1 MATSKVFKK
10 LIYVINTHHDIAF
23 SFGEDVFPNET
34 PITVQYTTT
43 GGDAEHYESVVAK
56 SFSHTDG
63 EKWERVPAPPLHNKT
78 PSHSRMKVS
87 EMSEQGLRKSKRENV
102 LQPSEPK
109 YKGRAA
115 SRIRQTANKEEFRMT
130 VMKPGSVSCAMTR

>member
-1 MATSKVFKK
+1 MVGEVEIMATSKVFKK

-34 PITVQYTTT
+34 PITVQYTKI

-56 SFSHTDG
+56 SLSHTDG

-87 EMSEQGLRKSKRENV
+87 EMSEHGLRKSNRENV
-102 LQPSEPK
+102 QNT
-109 YKGRAA
+109 RAA
-115 SRIRQTANKEEFRMT
+115 QQPEYDKLQTKKNSE
-130 VMKPGSVSCAMTR
+130 